1 MKNIYFPSLNG
12 IRFFAALLVIID
24 HLELFKGYFGIRMN
38 WSDSFSSHIG
48 SSGVTIFFVLSGFLI
63 TFLLLKEKETKAIN
77 VKHFYIRR
85 VLRIWPIYY
94 LILIVSFFI
103 IPQIDFFNVP
113 NYGDKSESFLF
124 PTFFTYLFL
133 LANVGF
139 IYFPTIAFANVL
151 WSVAVE
157 EQFYLIWPIIIKYFK
172 STLTALLFIFITY
185 LVIKILS
192 SVSYFGVKSHLPD
205 KFYYLVDRT
214 RISCMVIGGIGAF
227 LIINFRAFV
236 DKYFFSKY
244 TQIISILSFG
254 FMLFNNTS
262 YQYYSFLKNECFSF
276 FVIIIIMNTSTNTNS
291 ILNLENKI
299 LNYLG
304 KISYGIY
311 VYHLFACVICI
322 KLFSYFNLTKLLPN
336 ALYSSFL
343 LISVLFIT
351 IIISHISYKYFE
363 TIFLKKK
370 IKYSKIQ

>member
-1 MKNIYFPSLNG
+1 MNNIYFPSLNG

-38 WSDSFSSHIG
+38 WSKSFSSHLG

-85 VLRIWPIYY
+85 ILRIWPIYY

-113 NYGDKSESFLF
+113 EYGDKSESFLF
-124 PTFFTYLFL
+124 STFFTYLFL
-133 LANVGF
+133 LANVGYV
-139 IYFPTIAFANVL
+139 YFPPIAFANVL

-172 STLTALLFIFITY
+172 STMAVFIFIFITY
-185 LVIKILS
+185 LVIKLLS
-192 SVSYFGVKSHLPD
+192 SVSYFTVKSYLPD

-214 RISCMVIGGIGAF
+214 RISSMVIGGIGAF
-227 LIINFRAFV
+227 LIINFRSFV
-236 DKYFFSKY
+236 DKYIFSKSIQ
-244 TQIISILSFG
+244 TISILSFT
-254 FMLFNNTS
+254 FMLFNIIS
-262 YQYYSFLKNECFSF
+262 SQYYSFIKNECLSL
-276 FVIIIIMNTSTNTNS
+276 FVIIIILNTSSNTNS

-311 VYHLFACVICI
+311 VYHLFACVLCI
-322 KLFSYFNLTKLLPN
+322 KLFSYYNLNEILPN
-336 ALYSSFL
+336 AVYSTFMF
-343 LISVLFIT
+343 ISVLFIT

-363 TIFLKKK
+363 KFFLIKK
-370 IKYSKIQ
+370 IKYS